1 MALGLSACQVA
12 SPVTTDL
19 SYDPADGVSVVLGDV
34 RILDLLV
41 VSEGGGAAGVVSGSV
56 VNTSREEVTVSMAV
70 QGEEGLTDLSPTVS
84 VPPTTSVRVDGG
96 GESGTG
102 EPVRVEAVETSAGRM
117 VNLRISTSAGE
128 TASRRVPVLLPEG
141 PYAGYAETLAGA
153 TE

>member
-41 VSEGGGAAGVVSGSV
+41 VSEGGGAAGIVAGSV

-70 QGEEGLTDLSPTVS
+70 QGEEGRTDLSPTLT
-84 VPPTTSVRVDGG
+84 VPPTTSVRADGE
-96 GESGTG
+96 GESGSG
-102 EPVRVEAVETSAGRM
+102 EPVRVESVEVNAGQL
-117 VNLRISTSAGE
+117 VTLRITTSAGE
-128 TASRRVPVLLPEG
+128 TASRRVPVLLP
-141 PYAGYAETLAGA
+141 
-153 TE
+153 

>member
-41 VSEGGGAAGVVSGSV
+41 VSEGGGAAGIVSGSV

-70 QGEEGLTDLSPTVS
+70 QGEEGRTDLSPTLT
-84 VPPTTSVRVDGG
+84 VPPTTSVRVDGE
-96 GESGTG
+96 GETGSG
-102 EPVRVEAVETSAGRM
+102 EPVRVEAVETNAGQLLT
-117 VNLRISTSAGE
+117 LRITTSAGE

-141 PYAGYAETLAGA
+141 PYAGYAEGLGGTS
-153 TE
+153 E